1 MAFVEVAP
9 NSIKLDAEPQQ
20 GGGFVEVDPNTIKL
34 DKPEVGTAYDTYM
47 SAMGGLLHGVPKM
60 LDLGGA
66 LVATPL
72 IKQKGESL
80 GSAFTRAQETAPI
93 NKAVNVLDKGQYE
106 PQTYTGKMA
115 EMGGEFVSTLPF
127 GGVKALTAANVGKAA
142 SMGAGSVV
150 GGDTGKYVGQFV
162 GGDTG
167 GQVGEAVGNVA
178 GAMLALPTIR
188 GVVKVGGKISG
199 GGSSFMKG
207 LKNPETTAAKQTPA
221 KTSQDFK
228 DLASASYK
236 AADEAGGVLTPDVT
250 NGFIAKAKE
259 VLPQTEAG
267 KLVAGSSEV
276 SDLVGRIGGL
286 SDQTLSLK
294 AAQEIDEHLGDIGY
308 SLTDA
313 RGNLT
318 KQGINVLKLQSA
330 LRDSISAATE
340 ADVIGGRAGFDA
352 LKQAR
357 GYWSKAMQLGDLER
371 IATRAESMDN
381 PLLAVRTGLRQ
392 IINNPKRMRQFAP
405 DVQAAI
411 REAAKSGFA
420 GDMLRIASS
429 KLLPIGAAAVGHIP
443 GAVLGEAANLA
454 GKGAQAALGARR
466 LENIAQMVSNGGQS
480 APGYLERLG
489 ASTGR
494 GISALSD
501 GIQNIIGHER
511 AQKIMQLVGS
521 GVKGENLVQGV
532 KEIAGDSADD
542 VANVLRNS
550 GDGELKATFDKFGSS
565 APYTQEDLNSISQ
578 GINEYQDKVN
588 YGHSLLKEGYNTSL
602 RDEVKKVVQEANDIK
617 SAFSKSK
624 VGNSLSTWIMK
635 EFGGVNASGLS
646 NKDFGGTLPFVVR
659 KGAKVDISTVAEEA
673 WKKGYISS
681 PDEQTLITALKS
693 GSKYMP
699 EDAAS
704 RSIASNYFEEAAK
717 QFEDK
722 YGVSINASKE
732 DIVRSVQNNLEKKHG
747 IKLSARPEAT
757 AAALGLAGINGANFL
772 SSTLTNTSYNPATPS
787 QVPNGDMRTMGVP
800 IQKQTVQPQE
810 QNTQPTFADKVF
822 QAESKGN
829 PNAKS
834 KTSSAYGAAQFT
846 RGTWLNMVKKYDPIT
861 FNSMSKADVLGLRAD
876 TDYAKKMTNSLASEN
891 ADHLAGKNV
900 PVNDVSLYLSHF
912 AGPSVT
918 AKVMRARPSAPLSLF
933 FTRDAINANPSVLRG
948 KTVSDLIQW
957 AERKMS

>member
-1 MAFVEVAP
+1 MPNPWDNDPVVQDSVPWANDPIVGYSKEQNLQSDLNNMPVTNAITAAPDMAAALIAKGYENVAQLFGSKMKDVP
-9 NSIKLDAEPQQ
+9 ISDYYSVRPFKNAADTVYHHPIDA
-20 GGGFVEVDPNTIKL
+20 T
-34 DKPEVGTAYDTYM
+34 M
-47 SAMGGLLHGVPKM
+47 SAGSGIVRAVPQFI
-60 LDLGGA
+60 D
-66 LVATPL
+66 
-72 IKQKGESL
+72 
-80 GSAFTRAQETAPI
+80 TA
-93 NKAVNVLDKGQYE
+93 G
-106 PQTYTGKMA
+106 
-115 EMGGEFVSTLPF
+115 
-127 GGVKALTAANVGKAA
+127 ALTAKGLNYAGNKMGIAQSVPLSEYTDITPLNDVTTGVLGDEYKPKTFGGDVIKELSATSLSLPTYGKVADVIAGGGNIALKGAKSVGK
-142 SMGAGSVV
+142 
-150 GGDTGKYVGQFV
+150 D
-162 GGDTG
+162 
-167 GQVGEAVGNVA
+167 
-178 GAMLALPTIR
+178 
-188 GVVKVGGKISG
+188 ISG
-199 GGSSFMKG
+199 SFMKG
-207 LKNPETTAAKQTPA
+207 FENPEATAAKQTPA

-267 KLVAGSSEV
+267 KLVAGNSEV
-276 SDLVGRIGGL
+276 SDLVGRIEGL
-286 SDQTLSLK
+286 SGQPLSLK

-330 LRDSISAATE
+330 LRDSISSATE
-340 ADVIGGRAGFDA
+340 ANVVGGKAGFDA
-352 LKQAR
+352 LQQAR

-381 PLLAVRTGLRQ
+381 PLLSVRTGLRQ
-392 IINNPKRMRQFAP
+392 IVNNPKRMRQFAP
-405 DVQAAI
+405 AVQDAI
-411 REAAKSGFA
+411 KEAAKSGFV

-466 LENIAQMVSNGGQS
+466 LENIAQMVSNGGQA

-494 GISALSD
+494 GINALSD
-501 GIQNIIGHER
+501 GIQNIIGPER
-511 AQKIMQLVGS
+511 AQKIMQLIGS
-521 GVKGENLVQGV
+521 GTKGENLVQGV
-532 KEIAGDSADD
+532 KDIAGDSADD

-550 GDGELKATFDKFGSS
+550 GDGELKATFDQFRNGEKITKSPLGSE
-565 APYTQEDLNSISQ
+565 T
-578 GINEYQDKVN
+578 K
-588 YGHSLLKEGYNTSL
+588 T
-602 RDEVKKVVQEANDIK
+602 K
-617 SAFSKSK
+617 ST
-624 VGNSLSTWIMK
+624 GN
-635 EFGGVNASGLS
+635 GV
-646 NKDFGGTLPFVVR
+646 
-659 KGAKVDISTVAEEA
+659 
-673 WKKGYISS
+673 
-681 PDEQTLITALKS
+681 
-693 GSKYMP
+693 
-699 EDAAS
+699 
-704 RSIASNYFEEAAK
+704 
-717 QFEDK
+717 
-722 YGVSINASKE
+722 
-732 DIVRSVQNNLEKKHG
+732 
-747 IKLSARPEAT
+747 KLSARPEAT
-757 AAALGLAGINGANFL
+757 AAALGLAGINGANLL
-772 SSTLTNTSYNPATPS
+772 SSTLTNTSYDPATPS
-787 QVPNGDMRTMGVP
+787 QMPNGDMQAMGAP
-800 IQKQTVQPQE
+800 TQQQTVQPQE

-861 FNSMSKADVLGLRAD
+861 FNSMSKADVLGLRSD
-876 TDYAKKMTNSLASEN
+876 PEYAKQMTNSLAAEN
-891 ADHLAGKNV
+891 ASHLAGKNV

-933 FTRDAINANPSVLRG
+933 FTRDAINANPSILRG